1 MHPSDWHTQIYSLG
15 PNEFYIDIAMP
26 FGKANS
32 SRVFC
37 LWTSAWCES
46 FKFHFRNRRP
56 FPIALAVYM
65 DDFFGGPIRTESL
78 AKDFKHAQKMF
89 KDLIAMGKLT
99 NTLMNEKKCV
109 KPARSMDII
118 GMNFNSKE
126 RACFLSQSKAKKY
139 KLRLAV
145 IRKAEAATSK
155 ELQKLVGYLVY
166 AAWVM
171 PFGRPFI
178 SQISNMINVEKI
190 RKRVRLDS
198 AALAA
203 CDVWL
208 LLLGE
213 NRGLSFDFILGKLPR
228 LKNEWFVDASSRG
241 YGGVCGTSFFKIS
254 HQKLCS
260 FMDSNSSIIF
270 TNIFI
275 AYRELLAVLFAFQV
289 FAKLKPKSYIRLN
302 SDNSNVVSWVNRGRC
317 SKKMGFLLLSAIEFF
332 KYKFGLRIKA
342 FYIKSSH
349 NTSADA
355 LSRGR
360 TPFWLAQRGV
370 EIETNV
376 KQIIEL
382 IVNPLPFWK
391 SKKKIHPL

>member
-1 MHPSDWHTQIYSLG
+1 
-15 PNEFYIDIAMP
+15 MP

-32 SRVFC
+32 ARVFC
-37 LWTSAWCES
+37 LWTSAWCDS
-46 FKFHFRNRRP
+46 FKFHFHNRRP
-56 FPIALAVYM
+56 FSIILAVYM
-65 DDFFGGPIRTESL
+65 DDFFGGPIRTGSL

-89 KDLIAMGKLT
+89 KDLIETGKIT
-99 NTLMNEKKCV
+99 NTLMNVEKCV
-109 KPARSMDII
+109 KPARSMDIL
-118 GMNFNSKE
+118 GMIFNSIIK
-126 RACFLSQSKAKKY
+126 ACFLSKSKVKKY
-139 KLRLAV
+139 MLKLGG
-145 IRKAEAATSK
+145 IRKVEAATSK

-178 SQISNMINVEKI
+178 SQISNIINVEKI
-190 RKRVRLDS
+190 HKSVRLDS

-208 LLLGE
+208 YLLGE

-228 LKNEWFVDASSRG
+228 QENEWFADASNCG
-241 YGGVCGTSFFKIS
+241 YGGVCGTAFFKIS
-254 HQKLCS
+254 HKQLCS
-260 FMDSNSSIIF
+260 YVDSTPGVLF
-270 TNIFI
+270 TDIFI
-275 AYRELLAVLFAFQV
+275 AYRELLAVLIAFQL
-289 FAKLKPKSYIRLN
+289 FAKLKPKSYVRVN
-302 SDNSNVVSWVNRGRC
+302 SDNKNVVAWINKGRC
-317 SKKMGFLLLSAIEFF
+317 SKKWGFRLLSAIEFF
-332 KYKFGLRIKA
+332 KYKFELRIKA

-360 TPFWLAQRGV
+360 TPFWLTQRGR
-370 EIETNV
+370 ELEPDV

-391 SKKKIHPL
+391 SKNQIHPL